1 MKTKPP
7 LLLRILLLAL
17 LLAPGVG
24 NAQAPFRV
32 VGYLPAWR
40 GALNPAQLAQ
50 LTHVNYAFVQPT
62 PLGGL
67 EPLVNPDRLRQL
79 VAAAHAARVKVLV
92 SVGGWHDGDH
102 RAFDAIGADPK
113 LINTFTTSLLRFAK
127 EYKLDGIDI
136 DWEHPDATTAAGYA
150 ALMRR
155 LATRLH
161 RRGQLLTAAVA
172 GGTWAGPGILPGV
185 FADVDFLNLMAYDD
199 KPPAH
204 APYAAAAQT
213 LAYWQGRGL
222 PAGKTVLGLPFYGRS
237 TSSEEPFAALVAR
250 GADASADL
258 FDGVGYNGLAT
269 IRLKTDLAL
278 DRASGVMIWE
288 LTQDAAGASSLLT
301 AITGVIRQRTRPAPP
316 AR

>member
-1 MKTKPP
+1 MNTKPF
-7 LLLRILLLAL
+7 LLHLLLLAL

-24 NAQAPFRV
+24 NAQMPFRV
-32 VGYLPAWR
+32 VGYVPAWR
-40 GALNPAQLAQ
+40 GELDPAQLAQ

-62 PLGGL
+62 PAGGL

-79 VAAAHAARVKVLV
+79 VAAAHARGVKVLV

-113 LINTFTTSLLRFAK
+113 LINTFTANLLRFAK
-127 EYKLDGIDI
+127 KYKLAGIDI
-136 DWEHPDATTAAGYA
+136 DWEHPDTATAAGYA
-150 ALMRR
+150 ALMRQ

-161 RRGQLLTAAVA
+161 GRGLLLTAAVA
-172 GGTWAGPGILPGV
+172 GGTWAGPGILPSV

-204 APYAAAAQT
+204 ATYAAAAQT

-222 PAGKTVLGLPFYGRS
+222 PAAKTVLGLPFYGRS
-237 TSSEEPFAALVAR
+237 ATSEEPYAALVAR
-250 GADASADL
+250 GADPGADL

-269 IRLKTDLAL
+269 IRLKTNLAL
-278 DRASGVMIWE
+278 AQASGVMMWE
-288 LTQDAAGASSLLT
+288 LTQDAAGASSLLA
-301 AITGVIRQRTRPAPP
+301 AITQVLAQRPRAAPP